1 MKPESESD
9 EMPIGDTID
18 SNILMHRDVHFG
30 GQFPIMID
38 YYRSGGKGVCPA
50 FELSRIETLA
60 KMEQDIGQ
68 NLAGVLLT
76 GADAEKIAE
85 AKEAYKGLRDLYE
98 IKNPKSPF
106 PTLIAD
112 LILSEEDQPDI
123 EIGTIVAQ
131 KNNIVPALM
140 DLIRSD
146 QFYDPLF
153 PGYGLAP
160 ALAAK
165 CLGLIGDKRA
175 IIALFE
181 SIGNGDFFD
190 DEVAFDA
197 LKAIGEPAKQF
208 LLKVITGKPVN
219 EDNHRAALALV
230 HFTKDPGIAKSA
242 WEILKKIN
250 FKHDDMIFASYLAY
264 VCEGLKGTQEAME
277 FKALAS
283 NPDIPES
290 LKLDIE
296 TITEGWNHPN
306 EQ

>member
-1 MKPESESD
+1 MKPESQSD
-9 EMPIGDTID
+9 EMPLGDAVD
-18 SNILMHRDVHFG
+18 ANILMHRDVHFG

-38 YYRSGGKGVCPA
+38 YYAKEGKGVSPA
-50 FELSRIETLA
+50 IELSRIETLA
-60 KMEQDIGQ
+60 QMEQDLQQ
-68 NLAGVLLT
+68 NLSGVILT

-112 LILSEEDQPDI
+112 LILSEDENPEA
-123 EIGTIVAQ
+123 EISAIVAQ
-131 KNNIVPALM
+131 KNAIVPALM

-197 LKAIGEPAKQF
+197 LKTIGETAKQF
-208 LLKVITGKPVN
+208 LLKVLEGKPVN

-230 HFTKDPGIAKSA
+230 HFPLDSEIAKRA
-242 WEILKKIN
+242 WSLLKGID
-250 FKHDDMIFASYLAY
+250 FKRDDLVFASYLAY
-264 VCEGLKGTQEAME
+264 ICEGLKGTPEAQEFAKM
-277 FKALAS
+277 AS
-283 NPDIPES
+283 NPEIPES
-290 LKLDIE
+290 LKLDID
-296 TITEGWNHPN
+296 TIIKGWGHS
-306 EQ
+306 